1 MPLPLPSQ
9 DLAEYMPA
17 PSAMPGLRYEVGRT
31 LVLAAPLV
39 IGQLTNFGM
48 NFVDTVMA
56 GRLGKVDLGAIAVGS
71 SIWAAGFLFTLGVLL
86 AVSAT
91 VSQLDGAGRPRQAG
105 EFTRQALWLA
115 LALAAGLIGL
125 VVSAG
130 WVMEALEVEE
140 TVAELAMGYLHAIA
154 WGAPALVLMLTLRFF
169 SEGAGYT
176 RPTMYVGLLGIACN
190 IPLNWLLMFGNLG
203 FPRLGAVGAGWATAI
218 VLWLQLLLMV
228 AWIAR
233 RPQYRVFGVFDRY
246 SGPNLREIA
255 ALLKVGLPIGFM
267 VLMEGGMFAASAL
280 LVGILGALPVAAHQ
294 VAMNYTGLV
303 FMVPLGLSGAIT
315 VRVGNAIG
323 RGDPEGARRAGLVG
337 IGIAMVFA
345 IASAGV
351 ILLFPEAIVRL
362 YTTDAEVIA
371 LAASLLL
378 FAAIFQL
385 SDGLQVA
392 AAGALRGMKD
402 TRIPMLYSVVAY
414 WMIGMSVGW
423 WLTFRA
429 DWGPAGM
436 WIGILSGLSVA
447 AVLLSARY
455 WRLSRRLIR
464 VPGNAA

>member
-1 MPLPLPSQ
+1 MTAPSQ
-9 DLAEYMPA
+9 PDGLA
-17 PSAMPGLRYEVGRT
+17 YEVRRT
-31 LVLAAPLV
+31 LVLASPLV

-115 LALAAGLIGL
+115 LVLAAGLIGL
-125 VVSAG
+125 ALSAG
-130 WVMEALEVEE
+130 WVMDALDVET
-140 TVAELAMGYLHAIA
+140 TVADLAMGYLRAIA

-218 VLWLQLLLMV
+218 VLWLQFFLMLVRV
-228 AWIAR
+228 AW
-233 RPQYRVFGVFDRY
+233 RPQYRPFAVFGRLT
-246 SGPNLREIA
+246 GPNLREIA
-255 ALLKVGLPIGFM
+255 GLLKVGLPIGFM

-323 RGDPEGARRAGLVG
+323 RGDAEGARRAGLVG
-337 IGIAMVFA
+337 IGIALVFA
-345 IASAGV
+345 VASATV
-351 ILLFPEAIVRL
+351 IVLFPEAIVGL
-362 YTTDAEVIA
+362 YTSEPEVVA

-378 FAAIFQL
+378 FAAIFQI

-402 TRIPMLYSVVAY
+402 TRIPMLYSVLAY
-414 WMIGMSVGW
+414 WMIGMTVGW
-423 WLTFRA
+423 YLTFRA

-436 WIGILSGLSVA
+436 WIGILAGLSVA
-447 AVLLSARY
+447 AVLLTARY
-455 WRLSRRLIR
+455 WRLSGRLMRI
-464 VPGNAA
+464 GLESK